1 MIIKRG
7 LLIFVVLFL
16 IVPFVFA
23 ANGCCGETVSGNTC
37 VYTSEDSCDT
47 PSYFNENA
55 QCEDTSFCGVGCCE
69 KPDGLCSEGAGEYSC
84 DVVDGE
90 WSGGSCDSLDS
101 CEKVCCVYGDSYTY
115 NTESYCE
122 NLYDQYGG
130 DIDYYDVNSETE
142 CYEMERQ
149 SNQGCCVTE
158 DGCGYVSLGECE
170 VDEIDIDTGYGF
182 FENDFCHDVSSDL
195 EEGGYDSAAMCDCEL
210 DEDSYT
216 CDTSGLYVLEVDT
229 CGNQGDVVEE
239 CNYPS
244 SICSE
249 SSGKA
254 ECISTSCAE
263 TFSFPEDSHFSLYN
277 NYKVYYQ
284 GAESEFDFKEI
295 QLGQSRKNGE
305 TWCIYESPVGGF
317 SDRVGSRHYEA
328 MCYNG
333 EEIINSCGE
342 SKDRD
347 QVCVV
352 TYDEN
357 IEEFIGRCEDNNYDE
372 YYTDSLLE
380 ENIYYDRFQEPVS
393 DELGEDFGVSTV
405 APSGSDSCS
414 QGTIDCSLWYGDQTD
429 TNPDKGW
436 ELYGN
441 AICLKDDFA
450 FVAADYCAS
459 RGDCGIGLNVL
470 GKESGESGL
479 QIYVDRDQVTD
490 GGSGLPDPTYVCHSN
505 DYTFQLDNDKVEE
518 SLKWIYSLKDGLV
531 IGEIISSVSFWDLG
545 SHEENDKYFKNF
557 YPTILQAKDRGLF
570 ASEIKELYESG
581 SEEAYGCQQYD
592 TNDIT
597 ESYFEENSNENLQ
610 GVIQETFS
618 RNYMINPWMSLQS
631 LIIHSTSFLPSNKED
646 SSGDICHASDQ
657 RFRKLAW
664 GMGFNPSSDKGESAS
679 DISQSLRNYEDYS
692 VDTSLDTQYGEL
704 DLDLY
709 SNLRSAK
716 PWVMDQ
722 NSLLASDL
730 GANGDGSPSK
740 SLTFYVGNIA
750 GCGDTSEF
758 KDAYKSNDI
767 LEVKQNFVCS
777 SYEAPVG
784 GEDCSLCDT
793 LISEGGLVYDK
804 DGKIYTGTLCSQ
816 ARCESLGA
824 TCAYIEDNRELAI
837 YDESRPSCI
846 DGGDCN
852 LIEKPVRSVDLDL
865 LDEQNFK
872 YENSE
877 NGTKIYDLPV
887 METFKFA
894 LEVDSV
900 ANCKFVNEDD
910 LPEDW
915 VTNPDSVEYDTLIST
930 VPLSGYTS
938 YHNFTW
944 HVDEAEYT
952 QRFYVS
958 CKNYCGEANIDFYL
972 VEFETDEGEDII
984 PPVIQTIYPLDG
996 ELINSQSEEVEL
1008 KIYLNEYADCRYS
1021 ENAYTDYDLMENDFT
1036 YCDNSYGGE
1045 SSGLGYPVCYTNIDL
1060 TNESAN
1066 LNILCKDT
1074 DGNAMTEPKLW
1085 GVTKTEPLLVSQT
1098 APSGDLYYNDVTMQ
1112 IYTTNGGD
1120 SGNSICSFKAEGSSY
1135 YVDMENSNTNY
1146 HEQIFS
1152 DLSEGEYSYSISCE
1166 DDVGNE
1172 VETTVEFNVV
1182 VDRSASE
1189 ISGLY
1194 YLGTTLYIITDESA
1208 TCEYDDES
1216 FSYGS
1221 GTETA
1226 GSASTDHTIA
1236 VESGGSYYIN
1246 CEDEFGNEMDEVV
1259 INLGYFIQ
1267 EGI

>member
-1 MIIKRG
+1 
-7 LLIFVVLFL
+7 
-16 IVPFVFA
+16 
-23 ANGCCGETVSGNTC
+23 
-37 VYTSEDSCDT
+37 
-47 PSYFNENA
+47 
-55 QCEDTSFCGVGCCE
+55 
-69 KPDGLCSEGAGEYSC
+69 
-84 DVVDGE
+84 
-90 WSGGSCDSLDS
+90 
-101 CEKVCCVYGDSYTY
+101 
-115 NTESYCE
+115 
-122 NLYDQYGG
+122 
-130 DIDYYDVNSETE
+130 
-142 CYEMERQ
+142 
-149 SNQGCCVTE
+149 
-158 DGCGYVSLGECE
+158 
-170 VDEIDIDTGYGF
+170 
-182 FENDFCHDVSSDL
+182 
-195 EEGGYDSAAMCDCEL
+195 
-210 DEDSYT
+210 
-216 CDTSGLYVLEVDT
+216 
-229 CGNQGDVVEE
+229 
-239 CNYPS
+239 
-244 SICSE
+244 
-249 SSGKA
+249 
-254 ECISTSCAE
+254 
-263 TFSFPEDSHFSLYN
+263 
-277 NYKVYYQ
+277 
-284 GAESEFDFKEI
+284 
-295 QLGQSRKNGE
+295 
-305 TWCIYESPVGGF
+305 
-317 SDRVGSRHYEA
+317 
-328 MCYNG
+328 
-333 EEIINSCGE
+333 
-342 SKDRD
+342 
-347 QVCVV
+347 
-352 TYDEN
+352 
-357 IEEFIGRCEDNNYDE
+357 
-372 YYTDSLLE
+372 
-380 ENIYYDRFQEPVS
+380 
-393 DELGEDFGVSTV
+393 
-405 APSGSDSCS
+405 
-414 QGTIDCSLWYGDQTD
+414 
-429 TNPDKGW
+429 
-436 ELYGN
+436 
-441 AICLKDDFA
+441 
-450 FVAADYCAS
+450 
-459 RGDCGIGLNVL
+459 
-470 GKESGESGL
+470 
-479 QIYVDRDQVTD
+479 
-490 GGSGLPDPTYVCHSN
+490 
-505 DYTFQLDNDKVEE
+505 
-518 SLKWIYSLKDGLV
+518 
-531 IGEIISSVSFWDLG
+531 
-545 SHEENDKYFKNF
+545 
-557 YPTILQAKDRGLF
+557 
-570 ASEIKELYESG
+570 
-581 SEEAYGCQQYD
+581 
-592 TNDIT
+592 
-597 ESYFEENSNENLQ
+597 
-610 GVIQETFS
+610 
-618 RNYMINPWMSLQS
+618 
-631 LIIHSTSFLPSNKED
+631 
-646 SSGDICHASDQ
+646 
-657 RFRKLAW
+657 
-664 GMGFNPSSDKGESAS
+664 
-679 DISQSLRNYEDYS
+679 
-692 VDTSLDTQYGEL
+692 
-704 DLDLY
+704 
-709 SNLRSAK
+709 
-716 PWVMDQ
+716 
-722 NSLLASDL
+722 
-730 GANGDGSPSK
+730 
-740 SLTFYVGNIA
+740 
-750 GCGDTSEF
+750 
-758 KDAYKSNDI
+758 
-767 LEVKQNFVCS
+767 
-777 SYEAPVG
+777 